1 MKKIITMGLMLASF
15 QLVQAQETT
24 QSPQELSKN
33 KVAQKGRRGKGM
45 QDRKAMMQELNLSE
59 EQKTKLREMNEGNR
73 QKKQAIL
80 SNSQLTEEQKRSQL
94 NELRES
100 GKGNLQQVL
109 TDEQKAKMKDL
120 RMKRRDKMRSDRQKK
135 QTTSAE
141 TQPNS
146 NL

>member
-33 KVAQKGRRGKGM
+33 KDDQKGRRGKGM

-59 EQKTKLREMNEGNR
+59 EQKTKLREINEGNR

-141 TQPNS
+141 TPPNS